1 MRVEDFNYNL
11 PEELI
16 AQTPLKDRTSS
27 RLLVLD
33 KKTGEIEHLKFANII
48 DFLDE
53 GDALVL
59 NDTMTNKL
67 LENRRLRKKLR
78 KMIDNMNEIVLYGEE
93 MKENPHEY
101 IKEKLDFPDY
111 YGENLDAL
119 YDCLCE
125 LPEKII
131 IIKDSAILEKIIQL

>member
-1 MRVEDFNYNL
+1 
-11 PEELI
+11 
-16 AQTPLKDRTSS
+16 
-27 RLLVLD
+27 
-33 KKTGEIEHLKFANII
+33 
-48 DFLDE
+48 
-53 GDALVL
+53 
-59 NDTMTNKL
+59 MTNKL

-111 YGENLDAL
+111 YGANLDAL

-125 LPEKII
+125 LPDKII
-131 IIKDSAILEKIIQL
+131 IIKDSSILDEDLIATFKDASVENPDLKLILD